1 MVSGQKRK
9 IMIDIG
15 FQTIGI
21 ISVGLLLLSIV
32 LILFKRTKNYAVL
45 VSSLAVLA
53 LSYYIINLWI
63 ELHRPPLR
71 TLGETR
77 LWYGFFLSFL
87 GVVLWFRWKYIWLFI
102 YSNITASVFLI
113 IDLANPAALDQTLMP
128 ALQSVWFV
136 PHVVVY
142 IIGYALLGMS
152 ALIAAIRLLMPLWHR
167 EIKFNMGKYSMGLL
181 LELGPKR
188 NMGFYHMAYLSIIHT
203 YSNQKPEKRKISFM
217 DSYFF
222 VPVFNDYLA
231 WDTIFACF
239 AKQCPYLLIDS
250 VFLIFNTKYY
260 DE

>member
-1 MVSGQKRK
+1 
-9 IMIDIG
+9 MIDIG
-15 FQTIGI
+15 FQTIVI
-21 ISVGLLLLSIV
+21 ISVGLLLLSIDI
-32 LILFKRTKNYAVL
+32 ILVKRRKNYAVL

-113 IDLANPAALDQTLMP
+113 IDLANPAAVDQTLMP

-167 EIKFNMGKYSMGLL
+167 EIKFSM
-181 LELGPKR
+181 
-188 NMGFYHMAYLSIIHT
+188 
-203 YSNQKPEKRKISFM
+203 
-217 DSYFF
+217 
-222 VPVFNDYLA
+222 
-231 WDTIFACF
+231 
-239 AKQCPYLLIDS
+239 
-250 VFLIFNTKYY
+250 
-260 DE
+260 

>member
-1 MVSGQKRK
+1 
-9 IMIDIG
+9 MIDIG

-167 EIKFNMGKYSMGLL
+167 EIKFSMEYTDNTVYFGFSFLTVGMIFGAIWAKVAWGHYWTWDPKETWAFITWLTYLL
-181 LELGPKR
+181 YIHIRIKNPKNEKLVSWILIFSFLFLMITWLGIQ
-188 NMGFYHMAYLSIIHT
+188 YLPVSQNSVHT
-203 YSNQKPEKRKISFM
+203 Y
-217 DSYFF
+217 
-222 VPVFNDYLA
+222 
-231 WDTIFACF
+231 
-239 AKQCPYLLIDS
+239 
-250 VFLIFNTKYY
+250 
-260 DE
+260 